1 MSGAEKKMT
10 TYRDVEK
17 FIRSNTFDVQ
27 HAPCALSLCDIAFE
41 AYAGEKISYSPEIL
55 FMRDN
60 FFWQFVPESL
70 LTAYAGKL
78 IDKYRKDASW
88 FANVFTEQER
98 YFQASERAW
107 RKQEAGGSRPDAD
120 AFAAFTESFSEWW
133 EYGIVGDDK
142 GRVAQENLEEILLS
156 KYDFSKSQAEDLLN
170 AVTHPDELSA
180 FNQARVDFLTLCTG
194 DDSEAAI
201 RRYIENYFYT
211 KSNYFDR
218 TVLTVD
224 TVREDIET
232 EKSSRTIDEM
242 DSERTSIQNGHAEI
256 IRHKKELLAT
266 LSLEPE
272 DSTLL
277 VYLQYMAQWVD
288 VRKVRMMKQV
298 YWLFCFVHVFAEY
311 AGVPYNEAARYMIDE
326 IVALSRNI
334 PVTKTVV
341 EDRQKGFVIVY
352 QTGSAP
358 LTFMQPEA
366 GRLFEALQ
374 KTNASQEVKGS
385 VACRGTGGTI
395 RGKVQI
401 IKDPEKDIF
410 IAGNILVTSM
420 TRPEFVPLM
429 KHALAIITDE
439 GGIACHA
446 AIVSRE
452 LKKPCIIGTKNATQ
466 ILKDGDEVEVDT
478 DKGIVRKL

>member
-88 FANVFTEQER
+88 FANVFTEQEQ
-98 YFQASERAW
+98 YFQTSGRAW
-107 RKQEAGGSRPDAD
+107 RKQETYGSQPDVQ
-120 AFAAFTESFSEWW
+120 AFSAFTDSFSEWW
-133 EYGIVGDDK
+133 AYGIVGDDK
-142 GRVAQENLEEILLS
+142 GRVAQENLEGILLS
-156 KYDFSKSQAEDLLN
+156 KYGFSKAKAEDLLN

-180 FNQARVDFLTLCTG
+180 INQARVDFLALCSG
-194 DDSEAAI
+194 DGSEAKI
-201 RRYIENYFYT
+201 RQYIGDYFYT
-211 KSNYFDR
+211 KTNYFDR

-224 TVREDIET
+224 TVREDIGT

-242 DSERTSIQNGHAEI
+242 DSERTSIQNGHAEM
-256 IRHKKELLAT
+256 IRHKKDLLAT
-266 LSLEPE
+266 LALEPE
-272 DSTLL
+272 DATLL
-277 VYLQYMAQWVD
+277 GYLQYMAQWVD
-288 VRKVRMMKQV
+288 VRKVLMMKQI

-311 AGVPYNEAARYMIDE
+311 AGVPYDEATRYMIPE
-326 IVALSRNI
+326 IVALSHKV
-334 PVTKTVV
+334 PVSKTVV
-341 EDRQKGFVIVY
+341 EDRKNGLFIVY
-352 QTGSAP
+352 QTNVEP
-358 LTFMQPEA
+358 VIFMQPEA
-366 GRLFEALQ
+366 GQLFETLQ
-374 KTNASQEVKGS
+374 KTNASLEVKGS
-385 VACRGTGGTI
+385 VACRGTGGSI

-401 IKDPEKDIF
+401 IKDPERDVF
-410 IAGNILVTSM
+410 VAGNILVTSM
-420 TRPEFVPLM
+420 TLPEFVPLM
-429 KHALAIITDE
+429 RHALAIVTDE

-452 LKKPCIIGTKNATQ
+452 LKKPCIIGTKNATH